1 MLINPLRLSNYLAPS
16 SWCWADVCGEVSA
29 ALPALLRDSAAQ
41 HFPRTGQVMGWERH
55 PQSLGRGWEEKA
67 MNWFSPL
74 CCLIQ
79 GLPQSV
85 TGQTG
90 KYGKLPLPSR
100 QGLGPPGQGFMGR
113 VRLAAS
119 STLRVQRE
127 RTVFHPAH
135 PKIRAE

>member
-1 MLINPLRLSNYLAPS
+1 MLINPLCLSNYLAPS
-16 SWCWADVCGEVSA
+16 SRCWADVCGEVSA
-29 ALPALLRDSAAQ
+29 ALPALLRDIAAQ

-74 CCLIQ
+74 CCLVQ

-90 KYGKLPLPSR
+90 EYGETASTFSARIGAAWARVYGQSQAGSQQHLACPERKDCLSPRSSPN
-100 QGLGPPGQGFMGR
+100 QG
-113 VRLAAS
+113 
-119 STLRVQRE
+119 
-127 RTVFHPAH
+127 
-135 PKIRAE
+135 